1 MTSTTQNVG
10 AGLAPA
16 LHPQPCINMSQTP
29 HPFSNIIEQFPPYS
43 PQFTERP
50 QTPHP
55 FPNIIEQFPPYSPQ
69 FTERPQTPHPFPKQY
84 GAICSLFAPN

>member
-16 LHPQPCINMSQTP
+16 LHPSL
-29 HPFSNIIEQFPPYS
+29 

-50 QTPHP
+50 QTPH
-55 FPNIIEQFPPYSPQ
+55 SL
-69 FTERPQTPHPFPKQY
+69 PKQY
-84 GAICSLFAPN
+84 EAISSLFAPN